1 MYYPFLFA
9 IVSFL
14 VKLEDHNPVL
24 PRIVLAL
31 ALGTRLQGKCDNKFV
46 IIGRSLCHVHAGRHA
61 VQVMRNQVFTHFTVS
76 TLFEF
81 ANSYLLRNESKYT
94 QMFFFIGLNVQFVV
108 RHKQRLNFLELGL
121 ALLLVVVLKERL
133 FNFFVL

>member
-1 MYYPFLFA
+1 LYYPFLFA

-31 ALGTRLQGKCDNKFV
+31 ALGTRLQGKCDNEFV

-94 QMFFFIGLNVQFVV
+94 KMFFFIVFHLEFVV
-108 RHKQRLNFLELGL
+108 RHQHRRIPLFVGHS
-121 ALLLVVVLKERL
+121 LLLVIVLSK
-133 FNFFVL
+133 